1 MLSVS
6 NLSIQFGKRVL
17 FDDVRVLQLT
27 MTTAMVL
34 AEQMVPEIFHFKL
47 LLDTIFILT
56 RN

>member
-17 FDDVRVLQLT
+17 FDDVRVLHLT

-34 AEQMVPEIFHFKL
+34 AEQMVLEIFHFKL

>member
-1 MLSVS
+1 MLSIS